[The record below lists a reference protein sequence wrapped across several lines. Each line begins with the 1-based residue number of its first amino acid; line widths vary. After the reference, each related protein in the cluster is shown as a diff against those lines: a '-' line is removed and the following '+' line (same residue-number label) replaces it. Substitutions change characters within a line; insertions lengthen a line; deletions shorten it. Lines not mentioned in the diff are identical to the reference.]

1 MAECS
6 RHLKVEFCQDFLS
19 HDEAVTAVIRPSHSK
34 PSMSVIGM
42 FRHLR

>member
-19 HDEAVTAVIRPSHSK
+19 HDEAVTAVIA
-34 PSMSVIGM
+34 
-42 FRHLR
+42 L